1 MHILYDVLC
10 NNPLQCVWRVINHD
24 MSNNITINTEIMK
37 NDTKVDGLAVRFDL
51 AELAHIANTK
61 GLAGANDKLD
71 AFVNRYT
78 ADLKKKIAES
88 LKK

>member
-1 MHILYDVLC
+1 
-10 NNPLQCVWRVINHD
+10 
-24 MSNNITINTEIMK
+24 MK

-51 AELAHIANTK
+51 KELAHIANTK